1 MEMNPVKLSAGL
13 VEAFRKA
20 VEPLAVEMLVN
31 VELSGKETFP
41 CKITLEK
48 AEDGK
53 YSGRLKLTVK
63 KVTETTR
70 ETAIN
75 LDVEQQELNFDNE

>member
-75 LDVEQQELNFDNE
+75 LDGEQQELDFGNE